1 MGLGHEAPPD
11 PSSAAGPAPDD
22 GATSIEVRGVYKDF
36 GGQRALG
43 GVSLRLVGGQ
53 LTALLGENGAGKS
66 TLLGVLSTLVR
77 PSRGEVLIDG
87 IPLAE
92 VDPRELRAAL
102 AVLSHEPRCY
112 ADLTGRE
119 NLRFFGGLYG
129 LSGEPAALERSID
142 EMLERVGLIKAAD
155 RPARTLSRGMLQR
168 LALARVLLPR
178 PRLLLLDEP
187 YTGLDRDG
195 VALLTRLLAEERG
208 RGALLAVITHDLDA
222 LAPICDH
229 AAVLHRGR
237 IAAEARYAP
246 GTCDGA
252 ALLRLYHE
260 AAKSSAERAAER
272 RSRHPNAAPEQRP

>member
-1 MGLGHEAPPD
+1 MGHEAEL
-11 PSSAAGPAPDD
+11 ARDD

-92 VDPRELRAAL
+92 VEPRELRAAL

-112 ADLTGRE
+112 GDLTGRE

-129 LSGEPAALERSID
+129 LLGEPAALERSID
-142 EMLERVGLIKAAD
+142 EMLERVGLGKAAD

-178 PRLLLLDEP
+178 PRMLLLDEP

-246 GTCDGA
+246 GSCDGA

-260 AAKSSAERAAER
+260 AAQRSAERAAER
-272 RSRHPNAAPEQRP
+272 RQRPPGAATEPRP